1 MAVDGRRI
9 HRLFALLRSVAFHM
23 RTHDQDPLQSA
34 LHLADRVSAI
44 GRAALTPLSGGTDLE
59 LLVLDELLA
68 QGVRRAPISIRGPEV
83 RLRPKSAEVLR
94 LVLHELAANAVKFG
108 ALCQPQAE
116 LQVRWWFTG
125 PANSKLHI
133 EWSEDGVRMEPAA
146 RRDGFG
152 SRVVKHLIA
161 SELHGSGD
169 MVFLTGGVLCIIEF
183 PSSEA
188 LQNNE

>member
-9 HRLFALLRSVAFHM
+9 HRLLALLRSVAFHM
-23 RTHDQDPLQSA
+23 TTRDQDPQQSA
-34 LHLADRVSAI
+34 LHLADRLSAI
-44 GRAALTPLSGGTDLE
+44 GRAALTPVSGGTDLE

-68 QGVRRAPISIRGPEV
+68 QGVPRAPISIRGPEV
-83 RLRPKSAEVLR
+83 RLRPKSAELLR

-108 ALCQPQAE
+108 ALCQPKAE
-116 LQVRWWFTG
+116 LQVIWWFTG
-125 PANSKLHI
+125 PAGAKLHI
-133 EWSEDGVRMEPAA
+133 EWSEDGVRMESAV

-169 MVFLTGGVLCIIEF
+169 MVFLNEGILCIIEF

-188 LQNNE
+188 LQNND